1 MPILQYKIV
10 ALSGVGL
17 LLAAIY
23 HYPVQTLIAHA
34 LPDART
40 SFSSQQCTG
49 ILDQCSFTIGG
60 TVWSVSSQ
68 YSYSFSSPNNN
79 TFRFEVRKG
88 DQLSTASYTD
98 PRGTERS
105 EMGETVRHSLSE
117 DGRHFTAEYKFMVE
131 PGPTNTASW
140 LVMGQLHSGLSR
152 TPPFEIKFAG
162 NDKMM
167 VVGKYDNGDG
177 KPISQ
182 VLFKDSQDIQRGH
195 WYTMKIDVQLDPSGN
210 GHAHVWRDGVEIVDF
225 TGKLGYTD
233 SPTSHWRMGVY
244 RRSPRG
250 GETIAVQ
257 YKDIRLAYGAVER
270 K

>member
-1 MPILQYKIV
+1 M
-10 ALSGVGL
+10 
-17 LLAAIY
+17 
-23 HYPVQTLIAHA
+23 
-34 LPDART
+34 
-40 SFSSQQCTG
+40 
-49 ILDQCSFTIGG
+49 
-60 TVWSVSSQ
+60 WSVSSQ